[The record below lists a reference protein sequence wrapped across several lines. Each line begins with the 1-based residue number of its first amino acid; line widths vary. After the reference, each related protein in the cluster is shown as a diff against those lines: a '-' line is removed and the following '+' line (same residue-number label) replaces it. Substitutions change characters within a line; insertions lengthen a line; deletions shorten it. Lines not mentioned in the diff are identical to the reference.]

1 MNKSKTLIIFIIILI
16 ICSAGFY
23 VYKTKQKKADKKKDY
38 QTVKVTKDNLEVII
52 TATGV
57 VKAIVQIDIK
67 SEIGGKVIKLPH
79 EEGET
84 VAAGDLL
91 AIIDDTQLKQ
101 SSLQTDA
108 DYRNNLSKLKQ
119 AETSV
124 EFQRKH
130 SDLTI
135 AGKKEELT
143 RAELVYKNAMEELME
158 QKEITKSA
166 IEQAASSLE
175 VAKKQLEK
183 TQAGSRKQEIAAK
196 LEQVEQAEV
205 TMENARKDYERQ
217 KELYKNE
224 FVAQKT
230 VDDAEKTYLLAK
242 SQYEA
247 AQVAYDMAVEGN
259 RPEDIEISQAQVE
272 QAEKNLKYQITKGKQ
287 DIAVKERSLHIADTD
302 LKGAR
307 INLEQARTEG
317 LQVSMKENDLAST
330 GALLDKSKA
339 SKDQSID
346 QLSKTKILSPVNAL
360 IISRTVEVGDV
371 VASQTMS
378 SAAGTTLMTIADLGE
393 IYAETTIDES
403 DIGKIK
409 LNLPVTIM
417 AAAYQD
423 LNIPGYITHITPQAS
438 QVEQIP
444 TFKIRIKI
452 LLDKIKEQDLP
463 QGKKRYELLYPGMSV
478 DADIYVDK
486 KDSVLQLPME
496 AVWEK
501 KGKKY
506 VTLLKGQNT
515 FEDVEVTTGLKNNV
529 MVEIIKGLKEGD
541 EIKLPEIKGGSQ
553 TPGPGGPGG
562 GPIGPGGGPIGPGG
576 GRGGRQGF

>member
-1 MNKSKTLIIFIIILI
+1 MKKSKIFIIVIILII

-23 VYKTKQKKADKKKDY
+23 IYKTKKEKSEKKKNY
-38 QTVKVTKDNLEVII
+38 QTVKVIKDSMEVII

-57 VKAIVQIDIK
+57 VKAIVQIDVK

-84 VAAGDLL
+84 VAEGDVL
-91 AIIDDTQLKQ
+91 AIIDDKQLKQ

-124 EFQRKH
+124 EFERKN

-135 AGKKEELT
+135 AGKKEQLR
-143 RAELVYKNAMEELME
+143 RAELVYKNAIEELRE
-158 QKEITKSA
+158 QKEITESA
-166 IEQAASSLE
+166 IDQATSSLE
-175 VAKKQLEK
+175 VAKKQLKK
-183 TQAGSRKQEIAAK
+183 TLAGSRKQEIAEK
-196 LEQVEQAEV
+196 LEQVEQAKV
-205 TMENARKDYERQ
+205 TMDNAGKDYERQ

-230 VDDAEKTYLLAK
+230 VDDAEKAYLLAK

-247 AQVAYDMAVEGN
+247 AQVAYDMAIEGN
-259 RPEDIEISQAQVE
+259 RPEDIDISRAQVE
-272 QAEKNLKYQITKGKQ
+272 QAEKNLNYQITKGKQ
-287 DIAVKERSLHIADTD
+287 DIATKERALDIAKTD
-302 LKGAR
+302 LDGAK
-307 INLEQARTEG
+307 INLNQAIAQS
-317 LQVSMKENDLAST
+317 LQVNMKENDLAST

-360 IISRTVEVGDV
+360 IISRAVEVGDV

-423 LNIPGYITHITPQAS
+423 LKIPGYITHITPQAS

-452 LLDKIKEQDLP
+452 LLDKIKERDLP
-463 QGKKRYELLYPGMSV
+463 AGKKRYELLYPGMSV
-478 DADIYVDK
+478 DADIYVAK
-486 KDSVLQLPME
+486 KDSVLQIPLE

-506 VTLLKGQNT
+506 VTLLKAPNS
-515 FEDVEVTTGLKNNV
+515 FEDVEITTGLKNNV
-529 MVEIIKGLKEGD
+529 MVVIVKGLKEGD
-541 EIKLPEIKGGSQ
+541 EIKLPEIKGGDQPSGQ
-553 TPGPGGPGG
+553 PGGPG
-562 GPIGPGGGPIGPGG
+562 GPGG
-576 GRGGRQGF
+576 GRGGRGGF

>member
-1 MNKSKTLIIFIIILI
+1 MKKSKIFIIVIILII

-23 VYKTKQKKADKKKDY
+23 IYKTKKEKSEKKKNY
-38 QTVKVTKDNLEVII
+38 QTVKVIKDSMEVII

-57 VKAIVQIDIK
+57 VKAIVQIDVK

-84 VAAGDLL
+84 VAEGDVL
-91 AIIDDTQLKQ
+91 AIIDDKQLKQ

-124 EFQRKH
+124 EFERKN

-135 AGKKEELT
+135 AGKKEQLR
-143 RAELVYKNAMEELME
+143 RAELVYKNAIEELRE
-158 QKEITKSA
+158 QKEITESA
-166 IEQAASSLE
+166 IDQATSSLE
-175 VAKKQLEK
+175 VAKKQLKK
-183 TQAGSRKQEIAAK
+183 TLAGSRKQEIAEK
-196 LEQVEQAEV
+196 LEQVEQAKV
-205 TMENARKDYERQ
+205 TMDNAGKDYERQ

-230 VDDAEKTYLLAK
+230 VDDAEKAYLLAK

-247 AQVAYDMAVEGN
+247 AQVAYDMAIEGN
-259 RPEDIEISQAQVE
+259 RPEDIDISRAQVE
-272 QAEKNLKYQITKGKQ
+272 QAEKNLNYQITKGKQ
-287 DIAVKERSLHIADTD
+287 DIATKERALDIAKTD
-302 LKGAR
+302 LDGAK
-307 INLEQARTEG
+307 INLNQAIAQS
-317 LQVSMKENDLAST
+317 LQVNMKENDLAST

-360 IISRTVEVGDV
+360 IISRAVEVGDV

-423 LNIPGYITHITPQAS
+423 LKIPGYITHITPQAS

-452 LLDKIKEQDLP
+452 LLDKIKERDLP
-463 QGKKRYELLYPGMSV
+463 AGKKRYELLYPGMSV
-478 DADIYVDK
+478 DADIYVAK
-486 KDSVLQLPME
+486 KDSVLQIPLE

-506 VTLLKGQNT
+506 VTLLKAPNS
-515 FEDVEVTTGLKNNV
+515 FEDVEITTGLKNNV
-529 MVEIIKGLKEGD
+529 MVEIVKGLKEGD
-541 EIKLPEIKGGSQ
+541 EIKLPEIKGGDQPSGQ
-553 TPGPGGPGG
+553 PGGPG
-562 GPIGPGGGPIGPGG
+562 GPGG
-576 GRGGRQGF
+576 GRGGRGGF

>member
-1 MNKSKTLIIFIIILI
+1 MKKSKIVIIFIILII
-16 ICSAGFY
+16 ICSTGFY
-23 VYKTKQKKADKKKDY
+23 IYKTKKEKGEKKKDY
-38 QTVKVTKDNLEVII
+38 KTVKVTKDSIEVII

-57 VKAIVQIDIK
+57 VKAIVQIDVK

-124 EFQRKH
+124 EFERKN

-135 AGKKEELT
+135 AGKKEQLR
-143 RAELVYKNAMEELME
+143 RAELVYQNAMNELRE

-166 IEQAASSLE
+166 IDQANSSLE
-175 VAKKQLEK
+175 VAKRQLEK
-183 TQAGSRKQEIAAK
+183 TRAGSRKQEIAGK
-196 LEQVEQAEV
+196 LEQVEQAKV
-205 TMENARKDYERQ
+205 TMDNAGKDYERQ

-230 VDDAEKTYLLAK
+230 VDDAEKAYLLAK

-247 AQVAYDMAVEGN
+247 AQVAYDMALEGN

-272 QAEKNLKYQITKGKQ
+272 QAKKNVKYQITKGKQ
-287 DIAVKERSLHIADTD
+287 DIAIKERALDIAKTD
-302 LKGAR
+302 LDGAR
-307 INLEQARTEG
+307 INLEQAIAQS

-360 IISRTVEVGDV
+360 IISRAVEVGDV

-423 LNIPGYITHITPQAS
+423 LKIPGYITHITPQAS

-452 LLDKIKEQDLP
+452 LLDKIKERDLP

-478 DADIYVDK
+478 DADIYVAK
-486 KDSVLQLPME
+486 KDSVLQLPLE

-501 KGKKY
+501 KEKKY
-506 VTLLKGQNT
+506 VTILKAPNS

-529 MVEIIKGLKEGD
+529 MVEIVKGLKEGD

-562 GPIGPGGGPIGPGG
+562 GPGG
-576 GRGGRQGF
+576 GRGGREGF

>member
-1 MNKSKTLIIFIIILI
+1 MKKSKIFIIFIILVI

-23 VYKTKQKKADKKKDY
+23 IYKTKQKKAEKKKDY
-38 QTVKVTKDNLEVII
+38 SSVKVMKDNMEVII

-84 VAAGDLL
+84 VEQGDLL

-101 SSLQTDA
+101 SDLQTDA

-124 EFQRKH
+124 EFQKKNNE
-130 SDLTI
+130 LTI
-135 AGKKEELT
+135 AGKKEQLT
-143 RAELVYKNAMEELME
+143 RAELVYKNAMEELTE

-166 IEQAASSLE
+166 IEQATSSLE

-183 TQAGSRKQEIAAK
+183 TRAGSRKQEIAAK

-205 TMENARKDYERQ
+205 TMENAGKDYERQ

-230 VDDAEKTYLLAK
+230 VDDAEKTYIVAK

-287 DIAVKERSLHIADTD
+287 DIAVKERALHIAETD
-302 LKGAR
+302 LNTAR
-307 INLEQARTEG
+307 INLEQARAEG

-339 SKDQSID
+339 SKEQSKD

-360 IISRTVEVGDV
+360 IISRAVEVGDV

-409 LNLPVTIM
+409 LHLPVTIM

-423 LNIPGYITHITPQAS
+423 LKIPGIITHITPQAS

-452 LLDKIKEQDLP
+452 LLDRIKNQDLP
-463 QGKKRYELLYPGMSV
+463 QGKKRYEILYPGMSV
-478 DADIYVDK
+478 DADIYVAK
-486 KDSVLQLPME
+486 KDSVLQVPLE

-506 VTLLKGQNT
+506 VTLVTGKNT
-515 FEDVEVTTGLKNNV
+515 FTDSEVTTGLKNNV
-529 MVEIIKGLKEGD
+529 MIEIVTGLKEND
-541 EIKLPEIKGGSQ
+541 EVKLPEIKGANQ
-553 TPGPGGPGG
+553 TPGTGGPPGGGPGGPGRG
-562 GPIGPGGGPIGPGG
+562 M
-576 GRGGRQGF
+576 GRD

>member
-1 MNKSKTLIIFIIILI
+1 MKKSKIFIIVIILII

-23 VYKTKQKKADKKKDY
+23 IYKTKKEKSEKKKNY
-38 QTVKVTKDNLEVII
+38 QTVKVIKDSMEVII

-57 VKAIVQIDIK
+57 VKAIVQIDVK

-84 VAAGDLL
+84 VAEGDVL
-91 AIIDDTQLKQ
+91 AIIDDKQLKQ

-124 EFQRKH
+124 EFERKN

-135 AGKKEELT
+135 AGKKEQLR
-143 RAELVYKNAMEELME
+143 RAELVYKNAIEELRE
-158 QKEITKSA
+158 QKEITESA
-166 IEQAASSLE
+166 IDQATSSLE
-175 VAKKQLEK
+175 VAKKQLKK
-183 TQAGSRKQEIAAK
+183 TLAGSRKQEIAGK
-196 LEQVEQAEV
+196 LEQVEQAKV
-205 TMENARKDYERQ
+205 TMDNAGKDYERQ

-230 VDDAEKTYLLAK
+230 VDDAEKAYLLAK

-247 AQVAYDMAVEGN
+247 AQVAYDMAIEGN
-259 RPEDIEISQAQVE
+259 RPEDIDISRAQVE
-272 QAEKNLKYQITKGKQ
+272 QAEKNLNYQITKGKQ
-287 DIAVKERSLHIADTD
+287 DIATKERALDIAKTD
-302 LKGAR
+302 LDGAK
-307 INLEQARTEG
+307 INLNQAIAQS
-317 LQVSMKENDLAST
+317 LQVNMKENDLAST

-360 IISRTVEVGDV
+360 IISRAVEVGDV

-423 LNIPGYITHITPQAS
+423 LKIPGYITHITPQAS

-452 LLDKIKEQDLP
+452 LLDKIKERDLP
-463 QGKKRYELLYPGMSV
+463 AGKKRYELLYPGMSV
-478 DADIYVDK
+478 DADIYVAK
-486 KDSVLQLPME
+486 KDSVLQIPLE

-506 VTLLKGQNT
+506 VTLLKAPNS
-515 FEDVEVTTGLKNNV
+515 FEDVEITTGLKNNV
-529 MVEIIKGLKEGD
+529 MVEIVKGLKEGD
-541 EIKLPEIKGGSQ
+541 EIKLPEIKGGDQPSGQ
-553 TPGPGGPGG
+553 PGGTG
-562 GPIGPGGGPIGPGG
+562 GPGG
-576 GRGGRQGF
+576 GRGGRGGF